1 MSVILV
7 SEEKNEITFVRLILE
22 FKFIAM
28 KNKLKRVI
36 DSDSREE
43 ELLHII
49 NILNVYKDRQTLV
62 KNRLSYLY
70 QNINTLKSNGY
81 KPKTELIDL
90 IVILMR
96 KYSKSIEIQT
106 YGTICIGILLRKEDS
121 KIEKL
126 NANSLN
132 QLIEVILISME
143 SFPNNNSLISNAL
156 IIINNNYLLEN
167 ASFDRNKCMKL
178 LIDSMV
184 QFRDIGMNTNAV
196 FLMFNTYQKC
206 YNYAKFE
213 VLVSHL

>member
-167 ASFDRNKCMKL
+167 ASFDRNK
-178 LIDSMV
+178 
-184 QFRDIGMNTNAV
+184 
-196 FLMFNTYQKC
+196 
-206 YNYAKFE
+206 
-213 VLVSHL
+213 